1 MARIFIT
8 GSADGLGPMAGQLLA
23 DAGHRVTLHAR
34 NDARAEAARHA
45 LPTAEGVIVGDV
57 STIDQMREVA
67 ESACATCAFDAVIHN
82 VGLGYR
88 APRRVETAD
97 WLEQVFVVNVLAPYL
112 ITANMPRP
120 HRLVYLSSVSHQQ
133 GHFGLEDPQWKSR
146 PWDGDQ
152 AYPDSKLFDLLL
164 ALGVARRVREFGRAG
179 MGAHQARRGRS
190 HR

>member
-67 ESACATCAFDAVIHN
+67 ESACATCAFDAVSTTWGWAI
-82 VGLGYR
+82 GR
-88 APRRVETAD
+88 
-97 WLEQVFVVNVLAPYL
+97 
-112 ITANMPRP
+112 
-120 HRLVYLSSVSHQQ
+120 
-133 GHFGLEDPQWKSR
+133 
-146 PWDGDQ
+146 
-152 AYPDSKLFDLLL
+152 
-164 ALGVARRVREFGRAG
+164 RAG
-179 MGAHQARRGRS
+179 WRLPIGSSRYSWSTCWRRT
-190 HR
+190 